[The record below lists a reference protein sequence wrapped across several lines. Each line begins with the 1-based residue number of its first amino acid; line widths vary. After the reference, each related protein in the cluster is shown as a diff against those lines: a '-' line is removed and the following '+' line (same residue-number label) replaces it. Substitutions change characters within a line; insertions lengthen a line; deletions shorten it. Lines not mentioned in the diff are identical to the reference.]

1 VDVAGIDHVG
11 LGSDWD
17 GAIPAIVDAAGT
29 LHLTEALLRIGFD
42 DTEIRKIMGGNVI
55 RVLGVTLPEGRTNE

>member
-1 VDVAGIDHVG
+1 M
-11 LGSDWD
+11 
-17 GAIPAIVDAAGT
+17 VDAAGT